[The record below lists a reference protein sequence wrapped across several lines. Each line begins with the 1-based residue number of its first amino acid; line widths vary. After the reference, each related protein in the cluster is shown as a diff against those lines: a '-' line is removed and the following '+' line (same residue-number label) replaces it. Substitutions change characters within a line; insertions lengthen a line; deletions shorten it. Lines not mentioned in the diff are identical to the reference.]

1 MAPTKTE
8 LIDLFYRSAWTF
20 IAAVIGLLT
29 SNGAGITDL
38 SIEQIV
44 KAAGLTILTTV
55 VKVFVSNKLG
65 TGTATEAA
73 SAPSG
78 FPQPAAS
85 NNATPAQ

>member
-8 LIDLFYRSAWTF
+8 LIDLFYRSMWTF
-20 IAAVIGLLT
+20 IAAVIGLLV
-29 SNGAGITDL
+29 SNGAHVTSLDFQ
-38 SIEQIV
+38 QIMQ
-44 KAAGLTILTTV
+44 AAGLTVVTTV

-65 TGTATEAA
+65 TGTATEKE

-85 NNATPAQ
+85 NNATPAR